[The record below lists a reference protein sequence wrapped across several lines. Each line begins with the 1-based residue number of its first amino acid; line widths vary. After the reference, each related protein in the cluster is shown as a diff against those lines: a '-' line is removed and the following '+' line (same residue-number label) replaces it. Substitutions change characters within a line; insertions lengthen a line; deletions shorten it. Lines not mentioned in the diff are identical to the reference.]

1 MKNFELELQEHI
13 LNYCASKNIS
23 IDLRFK
29 CFGDE
34 NKFYTNDTEFSA
46 DCVEYYA
53 NGHEEIKRFL
63 IEYID
68 IMWKNCNPPMNRIAL
83 YVEDIADM
91 GGWYN
96 MIIGGGLFE
105 DRAEDEKNI
114 KLGAK
119 VRDKVTK
126 FEGCVTARA
135 EYLYDKPRVLV
146 EGIDSTGRP
155 IEWWYDESRVT
166 EVQE

>member
-13 LNYCASKNIS
+13 LNYCGSKNIPL
-23 IDLRFK
+23 DLRFK

-53 NGHEEIKRFL
+53 NSLADITVFFTTS
-63 IEYID
+63 ID
-68 IMWKNCNPPMNRIAL
+68 AMWEKCNPPMNKVGL

-96 MIIGGGLFE
+96 ITIGGALFT
-105 DRAEDEKNI
+105 DQAEQEKKNMI

-126 FEGCVTARA
+126 FEGLVTARA
-135 EYLYDKPRVLV
+135 EYLCDAPRVLV
-146 EGIDSTGRP
+146 ESVDNTGRP
-155 IEWWYDESRVT
+155 IEC
-166 EVQE
+166 